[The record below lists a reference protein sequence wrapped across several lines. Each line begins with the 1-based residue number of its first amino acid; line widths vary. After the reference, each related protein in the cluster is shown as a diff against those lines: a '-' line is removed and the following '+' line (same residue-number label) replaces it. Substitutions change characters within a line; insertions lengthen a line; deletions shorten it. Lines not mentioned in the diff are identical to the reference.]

1 METQA
6 GADPRRCRWAHLQ
19 STGRYPQWGPMGT
32 VGRIASWLDPMV

>member
-6 GADPRRCRWAHLQ
+6 GADPRRYRWAHLQ

-32 VGRIASWLDPMV
+32 VGQDCKLADPMV